1 MAITGDQRL
10 LKRINRM
17 ALVRLVRSR
26 PGLSRADLAEET
38 GLTKSTVSLLAQEL
52 IDEGWLQEKEVLV
65 TGSIG
70 RRPTPLCL
78 DGRRLVLLGVE
89 LGPEQVRLVALS
101 LAGEMLQEHCLPH
114 AIGCTAQE
122 MLEHLQDGLLQVLAA
137 LAADRR
143 EVLGLGVGV
152 PGFVSE
158 DGHLDAP
165 VLGWQGV
172 PLAAMLRERLAAAGV
187 PDILLAIVN
196 GGDAAALGEVE
207 FAPGDDP
214 ADPLLYLGLDVGI
227 SAGVI
232 VGGRLLHGKRG
243 VAGEVGH
250 IQLQPGGK
258 PCSCGREG
266 CAEAYFGLRAM
277 AAAAGCSVSELFQQ
291 AQAQVPGCTD
301 VLEQAGKQLGGLL
314 HNLWTV
320 LDPARIVLGGP
331 SCALGAVFVDAAR
344 AHFAGMAAGAGL
356 AVPPVNLAR
365 FGDAAVA
372 VGGAALVLHK
382 ILRPF

>member
-52 IDEGWLQEKEVLV
+52 IDEGWLQENEVLV

-89 LGPEQVRLVALS
+89 LGVTQLRLVALS
-101 LAGEMLQEHCLPH
+101 LSGEVLSERCTPHPAGSAVEAVLDVLQH
-114 AIGCTAQE
+114 
-122 MLEHLQDGLLQVLAA
+122 MLLQSGAELR
-137 LAADRR
+137 ADKR
-143 EVLGLGVGV
+143 EILGLGVGV
-152 PGFVSE
+152 PGLLGE
-158 DGHLDAP
+158 DGCLDAP
-165 VLGWQGV
+165 VLDWQGV
-172 PLAAMLRERLAAAGV
+172 PLEALLRERLVAAAMSGV
-187 PDILLAIVN
+187 LLAIVN
-196 GGDAAALGEVE
+196 EGDAAALGELE
-207 FAPGDDP
+207 FAPGDVV
-214 ADPLLYLGLDVGI
+214 ADPLLYLGLDVCI

-250 IQLQPGGK
+250 IQLQPGGLV
-258 PCSCGREG
+258 CSCGREG
-266 CAEAYFGLRAM
+266 CAEAYFGLHAM
-277 AAAAGCSVSELFQQ
+277 ATALGCSISELFQR
-291 AQAQVPGCTD
+291 AQAQDPACVAL
-301 VLEQAGKQLGGLL
+301 LENAGKRLGGLL

-320 LDPARIVLGGP
+320 LDPARIVLGGA
-331 SCALGAVFVDAAR
+331 SCALGPVFLDAAR
-344 AHFAGMAAGAGL
+344 EHFAGMAGVAGL
-356 AVPPVNLAR
+356 AVPPVSLAR
-365 FGDAAVA
+365 FGEAAVA
-372 VGGAALVLHK
+372 VGGAALVMHK
-382 ILRPF
+382 ILRPI

>member
-114 AIGCTAQE
+114 ASGCAVQAV
-122 MLEHLQDGLLQVLAA
+122 LDHLQAGLAQVLAA

-172 PLAAMLRERLAAAGV
+172 PLATMLRERLAAAGV

-207 FAPGDDP
+207 FAPGDDL

-250 IQLQPGGK
+250 IQLQPGGRL
-258 PCSCGREG
+258 CSCGREG

-277 AAAAGCSVSELFQQ
+277 AATAACSVPELFRQ
-291 AQAQVPGCTD
+291 AQAQVPACTD
-301 VLEQAGKQLGGLL
+301 VLERAGKQLGGLL

-331 SCALGAVFVDAAR
+331 SCALGPVFIDAAR